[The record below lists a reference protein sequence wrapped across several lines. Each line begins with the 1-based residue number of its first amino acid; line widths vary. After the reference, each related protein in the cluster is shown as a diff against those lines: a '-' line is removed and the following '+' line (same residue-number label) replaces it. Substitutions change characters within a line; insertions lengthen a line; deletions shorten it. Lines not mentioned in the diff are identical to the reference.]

1 MNFITLTTDFGCKD
15 FSVAITKANI
25 YSNISDAII
34 VDISHEISPF
44 NNTQAAYILKNSYKS
59 FPKGTIHIIGIESEL
74 TPENSHLA
82 MYFNEHYF
90 IGANNGIFSLITE
103 DLIPDKI
110 VEINIHKNIISNFP
124 VLDVFVKVAKHLSL
138 KGSLDVIG
146 KEIKKIKQLT
156 EIKPVIN
163 QKKDQILGSVIYID
177 NYGNVISNIT
187 KKIFNEIGKSRSFT
201 IEARRV
207 KFKEIFSSYSQAI
220 DFSIRKEKREEDGK
234 KLALFNSAG
243 HLELA
248 IYKSNPETV
257 GSASSLFGLNYRDP
271 ITIFFE

>member
-1 MNFITLTTDFGCKD
+1 MNFITLTTDFGYKD

-25 YSNISDAII
+25 YNNINDVII
-34 VDISHEISPF
+34 VDISHQISPF
-44 NNTQAAYILKNSYKS
+44 NTPQAAYILKNSYNS
-59 FPKGTIHIIGIESEL
+59 FPEGTIHIIGVESEL

-82 MYFNEHYF
+82 MRFNNHYF
-90 IGANNGIFSLITE
+90 VGANNGIFSLITQ
-103 DLIPDKI
+103 DLKPDKI
-110 VEINIHKNIISNFP
+110 VEINIHENIISNFP
-124 VLDVFVKVAKHLSL
+124 VIDVFVNVAKHLSS

-177 NYGNVISNIT
+177 NYGNVVTNIT
-187 KKIFNEIGKSRSFT
+187 KKIFNEIGKSRPFM

-207 KFKEIFSSYSQAI
+207 KFREIFSNYSQAI
-220 DFSIRKEKREEDGK
+220 DFSVKKEKREEDGK

-243 HLELA
+243 HLELS

-257 GSASSLFGLNYRDP
+257 GSASSLFGLDYRDP

>member
-1 MNFITLTTDFGCKD
+1 MNFITLTTDFGYKD

-25 YSNISDAII
+25 YNNIDDVII
-34 VDISHEISPF
+34 VDISHQISPF
-44 NNTQAAYILKNSYKS
+44 NNPQAAYILKNSYKS
-59 FPKGTIHIIGIESEL
+59 FPEGTIHIIGVDSEL

-82 MYFNEHYF
+82 MSFNNHYF

-103 DLIPDKI
+103 DLKPDKI
-110 VEINIHKNIISNFP
+110 VEINIHENIISNFP
-124 VLDVFVKVAKHLSL
+124 VIDVFVNVAKHLAS

-177 NYGNVISNIT
+177 NYGNVVTNIT
-187 KKIFNEIGKSRSFT
+187 KKIFNEIGRSRPFI
-201 IEARRV
+201 IEARRI
-207 KFKEIFSSYSQAI
+207 KFREIFSNYSQAI
-220 DFSIRKEKREEDGK
+220 DFSITKEKREEDGK

-257 GSASSLFGLNYRDP
+257 GSASSLFGLDYRDP

>member
-1 MNFITLTTDFGCKD
+1 MNFITLTTDFGFKD

-25 YSNISDAII
+25 YSNISNAII
-34 VDISHEISPF
+34 VDISHQISPF

-82 MYFNEHYF
+82 MYFDDHYF

-110 VEINIHKNIISNFP
+110 VEINIHQNIISNFP
-124 VLDVFVKVAKHLSL
+124 VLDVFVKVAKHLSS

-207 KFKEIFSSYSQAI
+207 KFKKIYSSYSQAI
-220 DFSIRKEKREEDGK
+220 DFSIKKEKREEDGK

-257 GSASSLFGLNYRDP
+257 GSASSLFGLNYRDQ

>member
-1 MNFITLTTDFGCKD
+1 MNFITLTTDFGFKD

-25 YSNISDAII
+25 YSNISNAII
-34 VDISHEISPF
+34 VDISHQISPF

-82 MYFNEHYF
+82 MYFDEHYF

-110 VEINIHKNIISNFP
+110 VEINIHQNIISNFP
-124 VLDVFVKVAKHLSL
+124 VLDVFVKVAKHLSS

-163 QKKDQILGSVIYID
+163 QKKDQILWSVIYID

-207 KFKEIFSSYSQAI
+207 KFKKIFSSYSQAI
-220 DFSIRKEKREEDGK
+220 DFSIKKEKREEDGK

-257 GSASSLFGLNYRDP
+257 GSASSLFGLNYRDQ

>member
-1 MNFITLTTDFGCKD
+1 MR
-15 FSVAITKANI
+15 
-25 YSNISDAII
+25 
-34 VDISHEISPF
+34 F
-44 NNTQAAYILKNSYKS
+44 NN
-59 FPKGTIHIIGIESEL
+59 
-74 TPENSHLA
+74 
-82 MYFNEHYF
+82 HYF
-90 IGANNGIFSLITE
+90 VGANNGIFSLITQ
-103 DLIPDKI
+103 DLKPDKI
-110 VEINIHKNIISNFP
+110 VEINIHENIISNFP
-124 VLDVFVKVAKHLSL
+124 VIDVFVNVAKHLSS

-177 NYGNVISNIT
+177 NYGNVVTNIT
-187 KKIFNEIGKSRSFT
+187 KKIFNEIGKSRSFI

-207 KFKEIFSSYSQAI
+207 KFRKIFSNYSQAI
-220 DFSIRKEKREEDGK
+220 DFSVKKEKREEDGK

-243 HLELA
+243 HLELS

-257 GSASSLFGLNYRDP
+257 GSASSLFGLDYRDP

>member
-1 MNFITLTTDFGCKD
+1 MNFITLTTDFGYKD

-25 YSNISDAII
+25 YKSIDDVII
-34 VDISHEISPF
+34 VDISHQISPF
-44 NNTQAAYILKNSYKS
+44 NNPQAAYILKNSYKS
-59 FPKGTIHIIGIESEL
+59 FPEGTIHIIGVDSEL

-82 MYFNEHYF
+82 MSFNNHYF

-103 DLIPDKI
+103 DLKPDKI
-110 VEINIHKNIISNFP
+110 VEINIHENIISNFP
-124 VLDVFVKVAKHLSL
+124 VIDIFVNVAKHLAS

-177 NYGNVISNIT
+177 NYGNVVTNIT
-187 KKIFNEIGKSRSFT
+187 KKIFTEIGKSRPFI
-201 IEARRV
+201 IEARRI
-207 KFKEIFSSYSQAI
+207 KFREIFSNYSQAI
-220 DFSIRKEKREEDGK
+220 DFLIKNEKREEDGK

-257 GSASSLFGLNYRDP
+257 GSASSLFGLDYRDP

>member
-1 MNFITLTTDFGCKD
+1 MNFITLTTDFGYKD

-25 YSNISDAII
+25 YNNINDVII
-34 VDISHEISPF
+34 VDISHQISPF
-44 NNTQAAYILKNSYKS
+44 NTPQAAYILKNSYNS
-59 FPKGTIHIIGIESEL
+59 FPEGTIHIIGVESEL

-82 MYFNEHYF
+82 MRFNNHYF
-90 IGANNGIFSLITE
+90 VGANNGIFSLITQ
-103 DLIPDKI
+103 DLKPDKI
-110 VEINIHKNIISNFP
+110 VEINIHENIISNFP
-124 VLDVFVKVAKHLSL
+124 VIDVFVNVAKHLSS

-177 NYGNVISNIT
+177 NYGNVVTNIT
-187 KKIFNEIGKSRSFT
+187 KKIFNEIGKSRPFI
-201 IEARRV
+201 IEARRI
-207 KFKEIFSSYSQAI
+207 KFREVFSNYSQAI
-220 DFSIRKEKREEDGK
+220 DFSIKKEKREEDGK

-243 HLELA
+243 HLELS

-257 GSASSLFGLNYRDP
+257 GSASSLFGLDYRDP

>member
-1 MNFITLTTDFGCKD
+1 MNFITLTTDFGFKD

-25 YSNISDAII
+25 YSNISNAII

-82 MYFNEHYF
+82 MYFDEHYF

-110 VEINIHKNIISNFP
+110 VEINIHQNIISNFP
-124 VLDVFVKVAKHLSL
+124 VLDVFVKVAKHLFS

-177 NYGNVISNIT
+177 NYGNVITNIT

-220 DFSIRKEKREEDGK
+220 DFSIKKEKREEDGK

-271 ITIFFE
+271 VTIFFE

>member
-1 MNFITLTTDFGCKD
+1 MNFITLTTDFGYKD

-25 YSNISDAII
+25 YNNIDNVII
-34 VDISHEISPF
+34 VDISHQISPF
-44 NNTQAAYILKNSYKS
+44 NNPQAAYILKNSYKS
-59 FPKGTIHIIGIESEL
+59 FPEGTIHIIGVDSEL

-82 MYFNEHYF
+82 MSFNNHYF

-103 DLIPDKI
+103 DLKPDKI
-110 VEINIHKNIISNFP
+110 VEINIHENIISNFP
-124 VLDVFVKVAKHLSL
+124 VIDVFVNVAKHLVS

-177 NYGNVISNIT
+177 NYGNVVTNIT
-187 KKIFNEIGKSRSFT
+187 KKIFNEIGKSRPFT
-201 IEARRV
+201 IEARRI
-207 KFKEIFSSYSQAI
+207 KFREIFSNYSQAI
-220 DFSIRKEKREEDGK
+220 DFSIKKEKREEDGK

-257 GSASSLFGLNYRDP
+257 GSASSLFGLDYRDP

>member
-1 MNFITLTTDFGCKD
+1 MNFITLTTDFGYKD

-25 YSNISDAII
+25 YNNINDVII
-34 VDISHEISPF
+34 VDISHQISPF
-44 NNTQAAYILKNSYKS
+44 NTPQAAYILKNSYNS
-59 FPKGTIHIIGIESEL
+59 FPEGTIHIIGVESEL

-82 MYFNEHYF
+82 MRFNNHYF
-90 IGANNGIFSLITE
+90 VGANNGIFSLITQ
-103 DLIPDKI
+103 DLKPDKI
-110 VEINIHKNIISNFP
+110 VEINIHENIISNFP
-124 VLDVFVKVAKHLSL
+124 VIDVFVNVAKHLSS

-177 NYGNVISNIT
+177 NYGNVVTNIT
-187 KKIFNEIGKSRSFT
+187 KKIFNEIGKSRSFI

-207 KFKEIFSSYSQAI
+207 KFREIFSNYSQAI
-220 DFSIRKEKREEDGK
+220 DFSVKKEKREEDGK

-243 HLELA
+243 HLELS

-257 GSASSLFGLNYRDP
+257 GSASSLFGLDYRDP

>member
-1 MNFITLTTDFGCKD
+1 MNFITLTTDFGYKD

-25 YSNISDAII
+25 YNNIDNVII
-34 VDISHEISPF
+34 VDISHQISPF

-59 FPKGTIHIIGIESEL
+59 FPEGTIHIIGVDSEL

-82 MYFNEHYF
+82 MSFNNHYF

-103 DLIPDKI
+103 DLKPDKI
-110 VEINIHKNIISNFP
+110 VEINIHENIISNFP
-124 VLDVFVKVAKHLSL
+124 VIDVFVNVAKHLVS

-177 NYGNVISNIT
+177 NYGNVVTNIT
-187 KKIFNEIGKSRSFT
+187 KKIFNEIGKSRPFI
-201 IEARRV
+201 IEARRI
-207 KFKEIFSSYSQAI
+207 KFREIFSNYGQAI
-220 DFSIRKEKREEDGK
+220 DFSIKKEKREEDGK

-257 GSASSLFGLNYRDP
+257 GSASSLFGLDYRDP

>member
-1 MNFITLTTDFGCKD
+1 MNFITLTTDFGYKD

-25 YSNISDAII
+25 YNNIDNVII
-34 VDISHEISPF
+34 VDISHQISPF
-44 NNTQAAYILKNSYKS
+44 NNPQAAYILKNSYKS
-59 FPKGTIHIIGIESEL
+59 FPEGTIHIIGVESEL

-82 MYFNEHYF
+82 MSFNNHYF

-103 DLIPDKI
+103 DLKPDKI
-110 VEINIHKNIISNFP
+110 VEINIHENIISNFP
-124 VLDVFVKVAKHLSL
+124 VIDVFVNVAKHLSS

-177 NYGNVISNIT
+177 NYGNVVTNIT
-187 KKIFNEIGKSRSFT
+187 KKIFNEIGKSRPFT
-201 IEARRV
+201 IEARRI
-207 KFKEIFSSYSQAI
+207 KFREIFSNYSQAI
-220 DFSIRKEKREEDGK
+220 DFSIKKVKREEDGK

-257 GSASSLFGLNYRDP
+257 GSASSLFGLDYRDP

>member
-1 MNFITLTTDFGCKD
+1 MNFITLTTDFGFKD

-25 YSNISDAII
+25 YSNISNAII
-34 VDISHEISPF
+34 VDISHQISPF

-82 MYFNEHYF
+82 MYFDEHYF

-110 VEINIHKNIISNFP
+110 VEINIHQNIISNFP
-124 VLDVFVKVAKHLSL
+124 VLDVFVKVAKHLSS

-207 KFKEIFSSYSQAI
+207 KFKKIFSSYSQAI
-220 DFSIRKEKREEDGK
+220 DFSIKKEKREEDGK

-257 GSASSLFGLNYRDP
+257 GSASSLFGLNYRDQ

>member
-1 MNFITLTTDFGCKD
+1 MNFITLTTDFGFKD

-25 YSNISDAII
+25 YSNISNAII
-34 VDISHEISPF
+34 VDISHQISPF

-82 MYFNEHYF
+82 MYFDEHYF

-110 VEINIHKNIISNFP
+110 VEINIHQNIISNFP
-124 VLDVFVKVAKHLSL
+124 VLDVFVKVAKHLSS

-207 KFKEIFSSYSQAI
+207 KFKKIFSSYSQAI
-220 DFSIRKEKREEDGK
+220 DFSIKKEKREEDGK

-257 GSASSLFGLNYRDP
+257 GSASSLFGLNYRDQ
-271 ITIFFE
+271 ITVFFE

>member
-1 MNFITLTTDFGCKD
+1 MNFITLTTDFGYKD

-25 YSNISDAII
+25 YNNIDDVII
-34 VDISHEISPF
+34 VDISHQISPF
-44 NNTQAAYILKNSYKS
+44 NNPQAAYILKNSYKS
-59 FPKGTIHIIGIESEL
+59 FPEGTIHIIGVDSEL

-82 MYFNEHYF
+82 MSFNNHYF

-103 DLIPDKI
+103 DLKPDKI
-110 VEINIHKNIISNFP
+110 VEINIHENIISNFP
-124 VLDVFVKVAKHLSL
+124 VIDVFVNVAKHLVS

-177 NYGNVISNIT
+177 NYGNVVTNIT
-187 KKIFNEIGKSRSFT
+187 KKIFNEIGKSRPFI
-201 IEARRV
+201 IEARRI
-207 KFKEIFSSYSQAI
+207 KFREIFSNYSQAI
-220 DFSIRKEKREEDGK
+220 DFSIKKEKREEDGK

-257 GSASSLFGLNYRDP
+257 GSASSLFGLDYRDP

>member
-1 MNFITLTTDFGCKD
+1 MNFITLTTDFGYKD

-25 YSNISDAII
+25 YNNIDDVII
-34 VDISHEISPF
+34 VDISHQISPF
-44 NNTQAAYILKNSYKS
+44 NNPQAAYILKNSYKS
-59 FPKGTIHIIGIESEL
+59 FPEGTIHIIGVDSEL

-82 MYFNEHYF
+82 MSFNNHYF

-103 DLIPDKI
+103 DLKPDKI
-110 VEINIHKNIISNFP
+110 VEINIHENIISNFP
-124 VLDVFVKVAKHLSL
+124 VIDVFVNVAKHLAS

-177 NYGNVISNIT
+177 NYGNVVTNIT
-187 KKIFNEIGKSRSFT
+187 KKIFNEIGKSRPFI
-201 IEARRV
+201 IEARRI
-207 KFKEIFSSYSQAI
+207 KFREIFSNYSQAI
-220 DFSIRKEKREEDGK
+220 DFSIKKEKREEDGK

-257 GSASSLFGLNYRDP
+257 GSASSLFGLDYRDP

>member
-1 MNFITLTTDFGCKD
+1 MNFITLTTDFGYKD

-25 YSNISDAII
+25 YNNIDNVII
-34 VDISHEISPF
+34 VDISHQISPF

-59 FPKGTIHIIGIESEL
+59 FPEGTIHIIGVDSEL

-82 MYFNEHYF
+82 MSFNNHYF

-103 DLIPDKI
+103 DLKPDKI
-110 VEINIHKNIISNFP
+110 VEINIHENIISNFP
-124 VLDVFVKVAKHLSL
+124 VIDVFVNVAKHLAS

-177 NYGNVISNIT
+177 NYGNVVTNIT
-187 KKIFNEIGKSRSFT
+187 KKIFNEIGKSRPFI
-201 IEARRV
+201 IEARRI
-207 KFKEIFSSYSQAI
+207 KFREIFSNYGQAI
-220 DFSIRKEKREEDGK
+220 DFSIKKEKREEDGK

-257 GSASSLFGLNYRDP
+257 GSASSLFGLDYRDP

>member
-1 MNFITLTTDFGCKD
+1 MNFITLTTDFGYKD

-25 YSNISDAII
+25 YNNINDVII
-34 VDISHEISPF
+34 VDISHQISPF
-44 NNTQAAYILKNSYKS
+44 NTPQAAYILKNSYNS
-59 FPKGTIHIIGIESEL
+59 FPEGTIHIIGVESEL

-82 MYFNEHYF
+82 MRFNNHYF
-90 IGANNGIFSLITE
+90 VGANNGIFSLITQ
-103 DLIPDKI
+103 DLKPDKI
-110 VEINIHKNIISNFP
+110 VEINIHENIISNFP
-124 VLDVFVKVAKHLSL
+124 VIDVFVNVAKHLSSN
-138 KGSLDVIG
+138 GSLDVIG

-177 NYGNVISNIT
+177 NYGNVVTNIT
-187 KKIFNEIGKSRSFT
+187 KKIFNEIGKSRSFI

-207 KFKEIFSSYSQAI
+207 KFRKIFSNYSQAI
-220 DFSIRKEKREEDGK
+220 DFSVKKEKREEDGK

-243 HLELA
+243 HLELS

-257 GSASSLFGLNYRDP
+257 GSASSLFGLDYRDP

>member
-1 MNFITLTTDFGCKD
+1 MVLKIFQLLLLKQ
-15 FSVAITKANI
+15 I
-25 YSNISDAII
+25 YT
-34 VDISHEISPF
+34 EISPF

-82 MYFNEHYF
+82 MYFDEHYF

-110 VEINIHKNIISNFP
+110 VEINIHQYIISNFP
-124 VLDVFVKVAKHLSL
+124 VLDVFVKVAKHLSS

-207 KFKEIFSSYSQAI
+207 KFKKIFSSYSQAI
-220 DFSIRKEKREEDGK
+220 DFSIKKEKREEDGK
-234 KLALFNSAG
+234 KLALFNSVG

-257 GSASSLFGLNYRDP
+257 GSASSLFGLNYRDQ
-271 ITIFFE
+271 ITVFFE

>member
-1 MNFITLTTDFGCKD
+1 MNFITLTTDFGFKD

-25 YSNISDAII
+25 YSNISNAII
-34 VDISHEISPF
+34 VDISHQISPF

-82 MYFNEHYF
+82 MYFDEHYF

-110 VEINIHKNIISNFP
+110 VEINIHQNIISNFP
-124 VLDVFVKVAKHLSL
+124 VLDVFVKVAKHLSS

-207 KFKEIFSSYSQAI
+207 KFKKIFSSYSQAI
-220 DFSIRKEKREEDGK
+220 DFSIKKEKREEDGK
-234 KLALFNSAG
+234 KLALFNSVG

-257 GSASSLFGLNYRDP
+257 GSASSLFGLNYRDQ
-271 ITIFFE
+271 ITVFFE

>member
-1 MNFITLTTDFGCKD
+1 MNFITLTTDFGYKD

-25 YSNISDAII
+25 YNNINNAVI
-34 VDISHEISPF
+34 VDISHQISPF

-82 MYFNEHYF
+82 MDFDDHYF

-103 DLIPDKI
+103 DLMPDKI

-124 VLDVFVKVAKHLSL
+124 VIDVFVKVAKHLSSN
-138 KGSLDVIG
+138 GSLDVIG

-156 EIKPVIN
+156 DIKPVIN
-163 QKKDQILGSVIYID
+163 QNKDQILGSVIYID
-177 NYGNVISNIT
+177 NYGNVVTNIT
-187 KKIFNEIGKSRSFT
+187 NKIFNEIGKSRPYI
-201 IEARRV
+201 IEARRI
-207 KFKEIFSSYSQAI
+207 KFKKIFKSYSQAI
-220 DFSIRKEKREEDGK
+220 NFSIKKEKREEDGK
-234 KLALFNSAG
+234 KLALFNTAG

>member
-1 MNFITLTTDFGCKD
+1 MNFITLTTDFGYKD
-15 FSVAITKANI
+15 FSVAITKATIYKNI
-25 YSNISDAII
+25 KDVLVI
-34 VDISHEISPF
+34 DISHQISPY

-59 FPKGTIHIIGIESEL
+59 FPEGTIHIIGIESEL
-74 TPENSHLA
+74 TPENSHIA
-82 MYFNEHYF
+82 MHFNNHYF

-103 DLIPDKI
+103 NLKPDKI
-110 VEINIHKNIISNFP
+110 VEINIHKNVISNFP
-124 VLDVFVKVAKHLSL
+124 VIDVFVKVAKHISS

-146 KEIKKIKQLT
+146 KKIDKIKELT
-156 EIKPVIN
+156 EIKPVVN

-177 NYGNVISNIT
+177 NYGNVVSNIT
-187 KKIFNEIGKSRSFT
+187 KKIFNEIGKSRPFV
-201 IEARRV
+201 IEARRI

-220 DFSIRKEKREEDGK
+220 DFSIKKDKREEDGK

>member
-1 MNFITLTTDFGCKD
+1 MNFITLTTDFGYKD

-25 YSNISDAII
+25 YNNIDNVII
-34 VDISHEISPF
+34 VDVSHQISPF

-59 FPKGTIHIIGIESEL
+59 FPEGTIHIIGVDSEL

-82 MYFNEHYF
+82 MSFNNHYF

-103 DLIPDKI
+103 DLKPDKI
-110 VEINIHKNIISNFP
+110 VEINIHENIISNFP
-124 VLDVFVKVAKHLSL
+124 VIDVFVNVAKHLVS

-177 NYGNVISNIT
+177 NYGNVVTNIT
-187 KKIFNEIGKSRSFT
+187 KKIFNEIGKSRPFI
-201 IEARRV
+201 IEARRI
-207 KFKEIFSSYSQAI
+207 KFREIFSNYSQAI
-220 DFSIRKEKREEDGK
+220 DFSIKKEKREEDGK

-257 GSASSLFGLNYRDP
+257 GSASSLFGLDYRDP